1 MYKKLISTLFL
12 IILGVVANGEVQNV
26 EPYNYSS
33 NSNSSL
39 RTEVYINMNR
49 QQYAKII
56 EGYDIQME
64 LFKQSYAASLDTI
77 NIRQDMLVDTLVQT
91 DAELNPLEILSNL
104 SQKCVSKYR
113 SSIPTVAVTK
123 RNINNCITTA
133 SQQVNG
139 MLSIP
144 LNTRTSTESYLKNT
158 FERDINLCGRTY
170 SLLPFNYTMCVIN
183 AVDAA
188 NIYVF
193 NSQKNFANQ
202 MDVASCSSKSNIKKA
217 LDCSYLVEKEAIS
230 AIAESKTLIDKCLTG
245 QNKCKPCNQGF
256 TCSEVYYMQRYEVSY
271 SSKTMDN
278 PFYGRNDI
286 KNCLMLKI
294 Q

>member
-1 MYKKLISTLFL
+1 MYKKIISTLFL
-12 IILGVVANGEVQNV
+12 IIWGVVANGEAQNV

-91 DAELNPLEILSNL
+91 DAELNHLEILSNL

-139 MLSIP
+139 MLTIP

-170 SLLPFNYTMCVIN
+170 SLLPFNYTMCVVNASSLDTIN
-183 AVDAA
+183 IRQDMLVDTLVQTDAEL
-188 NIYVF
+188 NPLEIL
-193 NSQKNFANQ
+193 
-202 MDVASCSSKSNIKKA
+202 SN
-217 LDCSYLVEKEAIS
+217 
-230 AIAESKTLIDKCLTG
+230 
-245 QNKCKPCNQGF
+245 
-256 TCSEVYYMQRYEVSY
+256 
-271 SSKTMDN
+271 
-278 PFYGRNDI
+278 
-286 KNCLMLKI
+286 
-294 Q
+294 

>member
-1 MYKKLISTLFL
+1 MYKKIISTLFL
-12 IILGVVANGEVQNV
+12 IILGVVANGEAQNV

-139 MLSIP
+139 MLTIP

-170 SLLPFNYTMCVIN
+170 SLLPFNYTMCVVN
-183 AVDAA
+183 A
-188 NIYVF
+188 
-193 NSQKNFANQ
+193 NFANQ
-202 MDVASCSSKSNIKKA
+202 MDVASCSSKANIKKA
-217 LDCSYLVEKEAIS
+217 LDCSYLIEQEAIS

-245 QNKCKPCNQGF
+245 QNECKPCNQGF